1 MLAAHPGPLP
11 LALRQPFLQ
20 RLAIVAGAA
29 TAFAVLTTF
38 QEGFALRYAGEAAP
52 WVGLL
57 KARLVD
63 WYACALLMP
72 VIFWFSKRFPVK
84 PGQWRNH
91 LPILLLASVP
101 LAILKEAIF
110 VAVGE
115 FFRPGV
121 FDLAKIL
128 SEDLSYEV
136 MVVWA
141 LFAAAHL
148 FIQPKPQDK
157 RQARDD
163 GAATEIQVRTR
174 RGLEYVAVQEIELAD
189 AQGNYTRLVTPR
201 GNFLVRETMAG
212 MEARLGDAFVRVHRS
227 AIVRRDRIVRVESVT
242 RGGYMIHLRSGE
254 RVRGGRSYRA
264 TIRSLDIGG

>member
-11 LALRQPFLQ
+11 LAPRQPFLQ

-38 QEGFALRYAGEAAP
+38 QEGFALRYAGESAP

-72 VIFWFSKRFPVK
+72 VIFWFSKRFPMM
-84 PGQWRNH
+84 PGRWRHH

-110 VAVGE
+110 VAVGDY
-115 FFRPGV
+115 FRPGV
-121 FDLAKIL
+121 FDLARIL
-128 SEDLSYEV
+128 SEDLGYEV

-148 FIQPKPQDK
+148 FIQPAAKEK
-157 RQARDD
+157 RPSRNDS
-163 GAATEIQVRTR
+163 AATEILVRTR
-174 RGLEYVAVQEIELAD
+174 RGMQRVALQEIELAD
-189 AQGNYTRLVTPR
+189 AQGNYTRLITPS
-201 GNFLVRETMAG
+201 GNFLVRETMAR
-212 MEARLGDAFVRVHRS
+212 METRLGDAFVRVHRS
-227 AIVRRDRIVRVESVT
+227 AIVRRDSIVGVDSAPNGAYT
-242 RGGYMIHLRSGE
+242 IHLKSGE
-254 RVRGGRSYRA
+254 RVRGGRSYRE
-264 TIRSLDIGG
+264 TILSLGFRD